1 MTRTVSKKDVTKGSG
16 IRNWLRM
23 LLLTLLLGMFAG
35 LVIWTI
41 LKLVALCTG
50 LIWETAPA
58 STGVRWIIVPVC
70 TLGALE
76 AGLLR
81 KKFGD

>member
-35 LVIWTI
+35 LVIWTF

-50 LIWETAPA
+50 LIW
-58 STGVRWIIVPVC
+58 
-70 TLGALE
+70 
-76 AGLLR
+76 
-81 KKFGD
+81 